1 MNMMKLMQQAQQ
13 AQAKMQKLQAELAT
27 KQYEATSGGGA
38 VKAVASGEGSLLSLK
53 IDPAILKEGDA
64 EMVEDLVLT
73 AVRDALD
80 QGRKEASESMGK
92 LTSGLGLPGM

>member
-1 MNMMKLMQQAQQ
+1 
-13 AQAKMQKLQAELAT
+13 MQKLEAELAT

-38 VKAVASGEGSLLSLK
+38 VKAVASGEGALLSLK

-80 QGRKEASESMGK
+80 QGRKEASEAMGK
-92 LTSGLGLPGM
+92 LTGGLGLPGF

>member
-1 MNMMKLMQQAQQ
+1 MNIMKLMKQAQQ
-13 AQAKMQKLQAELAT
+13 AQAQMQKLQADLAL
-27 KQYEATSGGGA
+27 KQYEASSGGGA
-38 VKAVASGEGSLLSLK
+38 VKAVASGDGGLVSLK

-80 QGRKEASESMGK
+80 QGRKEASEAMGK
-92 LTSGLGLPGM
+92 LTGGMGLPGF

>member
-80 QGRKEASESMGK
+80 QGRKEASDAMGK
-92 LTSGLGLPGM
+92 LTGGLGLPGF